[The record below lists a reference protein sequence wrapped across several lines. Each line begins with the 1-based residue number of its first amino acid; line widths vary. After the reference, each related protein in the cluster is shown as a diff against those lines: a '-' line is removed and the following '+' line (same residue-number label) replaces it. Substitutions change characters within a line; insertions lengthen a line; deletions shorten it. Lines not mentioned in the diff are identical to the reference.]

1 MNLMTINKNINRTLL
16 LIASLV
22 TLTVHANHDSK
33 FCSMEAENWR
43 FTEVDYSSAYNDF
56 GGIFNAPN
64 YPNKGAFA
72 ALKSDGSIMA
82 WGSSTNG
89 GINAP
94 KHSGYTKIYSTG
106 RAWKVE

>member
-1 MNLMTINKNINRTLL
+1 MNLMIINKNINRTLL

-22 TLTVHANHDSK
+22 ILTVHANDDSK

-64 YPNKGAFA
+64 YPNKGRCQWVRLYLHDLHFPK
-72 ALKSDGSIMA
+72 LKSI
-82 WGSSTNG
+82 
-89 GINAP
+89 
-94 KHSGYTKIYSTG
+94 HHL
-106 RAWKVE
+106 